1 MVQLIS
7 APARQSARV
16 SDTSDSVRII
26 PVPRKLIC
34 PAFAGIEL
42 SCRPSYVGGMG
53 NEFWYRVAVIG
64 AGVVTVALVAALLFV
79 K

>member
-1 MVQLIS
+1 
-7 APARQSARV
+7 
-16 SDTSDSVRII
+16 
-26 PVPRKLIC
+26 
-34 PAFAGIEL
+34 
-42 SCRPSYVGGMG
+42 MG